1 MYKLHEIFSSP
12 NNEGCSAVC
21 NNMDDTDRDTK

>member
-1 MYKLHEIFSSP
+1 MYKLYEIFSSP

-21 NNMDDTDRDTK
+21 NNMDETDRDAK